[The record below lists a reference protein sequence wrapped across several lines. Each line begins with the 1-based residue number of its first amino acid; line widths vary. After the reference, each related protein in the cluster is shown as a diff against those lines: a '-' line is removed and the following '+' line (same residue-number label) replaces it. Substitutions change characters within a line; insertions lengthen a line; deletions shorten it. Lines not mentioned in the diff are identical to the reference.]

1 MFGWDN
7 LWVDDTRCYS
17 VYTMDGGYEMIEEPL
32 WDNPMVIIFTIIVM
46 LPISFFGF
54 PRLLIWILG
63 FAP

>member
-1 MFGWDN
+1 
-7 LWVDDTRCYS
+7 
-17 VYTMDGGYEMIEEPL
+17 MIEEPF

-63 FAP
+63 FAL